1 VGRYTGPVCKLCR
14 REGEKLY
21 LKGDRCVSN
30 KCAVER
36 RPYPSGQHG
45 QSRRKLS
52 TYGMQLREKQKAK
65 RIYGLFE
72 RQFRRYFEIAE
83 RYHGITG
90 TILVQ
95 LLERRLDNL
104 VYRLGF
110 APSRKAARQ
119 LIRCGHIRVDGR
131 KVNVASYLVKVG
143 QEISICEAMRKNP
156 IVEAGMQAAARR
168 ERLSWLAYSPEA
180 FSGRIIN
187 TPAREEIPLL
197 LNEQMIVELYS
208 K

>member
-1 VGRYTGPVCKLCR
+1 MGRYTGPACRLCR

-21 LKGDRCVSN
+21 VKGDRCMSN

-65 RIYGLFE
+65 RIYGVLE
-72 RQFRRYFEIAE
+72 RPFRRYFELAE
-83 RYHGITG
+83 RYRGMTG
-90 TILVQ
+90 TILIQ
-95 LLERRLDNL
+95 LLERRLDNV
-104 VYRLGF
+104 VYRLGL
-110 APSRKAARQ
+110 APSRRGARQ
-119 LIRCGHIRVDGR
+119 LIRYGHIRVDGR
-131 KVNVASYLVKVG
+131 KVNVPSFLVKVG
-143 QEISICEAMRKNP
+143 QEIALCEDMRKNP
-156 IVEAGMQAAARR
+156 IVEVGMQAAARR
-168 ERLSWLAYSPEA
+168 ERLNWLAYSPET
-180 FSGRIIN
+180 FSGRLIN
-187 TPAREEIPLL
+187 TPAREEIPIL